1 MRAGNMGDAMKK
13 CILTV
18 GISASGK
25 TTWAENYVRV
35 KNEKGEKWI
44 NINSDEIR
52 AEIFEIKTGSPR
64 FHWVDWK
71 IKWEKYVNE
80 RRKLLIQNALS
91 NPYIDGV
98 VISNTNLNP
107 KTRNWL
113 TKVFEDAGWDVGL
126 KFFPIEY
133 EEAVNRDRGR
143 LNSVGACVI
152 AEQIEK
158 YWEQFGERYVGDETL
173 PKAVIVD
180 IDGTLAHV
188 TDRGIYDWT
197 AVKTDRPDIM
207 VCDVVRGLKRQGYKI
222 IVTSGRDDVSRDDTW
237 LWLVEHLGF
246 EPNELL
252 MRTYKDMRKDAIVK
266 KELFDNFIC
275 NKYNVVLAIDDRPC
289 IVRLWRSL
297 GIQTL
302 ACGLQHK
309 EF

>member
-1 MRAGNMGDAMKK
+1 MKK

-25 TTWAENYVRV
+25 TTWAEEYVRI
-35 KNEKGEKWI
+35 KKEKGENWL

-52 AEIFEIKTGSPR
+52 VEIFGIKTGSPHFSWNEWR
-64 FHWVDWK
+64 FG
-71 IKWEKYVNE
+71 WEKEVNE
-80 RRKLLIQNALS
+80 RRKISIQIALTDHHL
-91 NPYIDGV
+91 DGV
-98 VISNTNLNP
+98 IISNTNLSP

-113 TKVFEDAGWDVGL
+113 TTVFEEAGWDVSMKL
-126 KFFPIEY
+126 FPIEY
-133 EEAVNRDRGR
+133 EEAVRRDRGR
-143 LNSVGACVI
+143 LNSVGASVI

-158 YWEQFGERYVGDETL
+158 YWDQFGDKYVGNECL

-197 AVKTDRPDIM
+197 EVKTDRPDIM

-222 IVTSGRDDVSRDDTW
+222 VITSGRDDVSRYDTW
-237 LWLVEHLGF
+237 RWLVAHLGF
-246 EPNELL
+246 EPDDLF
-252 MRTYKDMRKDAIVK
+252 MRTFKDMRKDAIVK
-266 KELFDNFIC
+266 RELFDNFIRS
-275 NKYNVVLAIDDRPC
+275 KYNVVLAIDDRPVV
-289 IVRLWRSL
+289 VRLWRSL